1 MLSSGS
7 VSVVESTKNVTYA
20 GDGKFT
26 GICVPKIIDR
36 EHGLT
41 KLLRKQKGAI
51 FCPTGLLFF
60 VSDEHPPVYN

>member
-7 VSVVESTKNVTYA
+7 VSVVESTKNVTCR
-20 GDGKFT
+20 GWEVHS
-26 GICVPKIIDR
+26 GICMPKIIDR

-60 VSDEHPPVYN
+60 VSDENPPVYN